1 MSDKTFA
8 HPRYEACRAAMA
20 VVNDWATKLAGL
32 LLGGMVAAIA
42 VSVSVRLLYSYSGIR
57 LSAPW
62 TEEVARYL
70 MVASVFLGGAVAA
83 FQKRLI
89 GVDAFV
95 SMMPSRLARWM
106 RAFAHLLTLGFA
118 LLIVWQAAAL
128 VEFGLRQW
136 SPVMRMPM
144 AFVYAWIL
152 LGAALMA
159 ANTVLHMIG
168 EIIGAE
174 GLHDVEI
181 DEDAAEILSH
191 QGTKP

>member
-20 VVNDWATKLAGL
+20 AVNDWATKLAGL

>member
-1 MSDKTFA
+1 LSDKTLA
-8 HPRYEACRAAMA
+8 HPRYDACRTTMAA
-20 VVNDWATKLAGL
+20 VNGWATRLAGL

-42 VSVSVRLLYSYSGIR
+42 VSVSVRLLYSHTGIR

-62 TEEVARYL
+62 AEEVARYL

-95 SMMPSRLARWM
+95 SMMPEKLARWM
-106 RAFAHLLTLGFA
+106 RAVAHLLTLGLA

-144 AFVYAWIL
+144 ALVYAWVL
-152 LGAALMA
+152 LGATLMA
-159 ANTVLHMIG
+159 ANTLLHTIG

-174 GLHDVEI
+174 EPHDLEI
-181 DEDAAEILSH
+181 DEDAAEILA
-191 QGTKP
+191 QGGAKS

>member
-1 MSDKTFA
+1 LSDKTFA

-62 TEEVARYL
+62 AEEVARYL